1 VTLSAA
7 DVVGILVGLA
17 LFAHR
22 CRTLRA
28 RAKLQRLMYREE
40 SR

>member
-1 VTLSAA
+1 MTLSPA

-28 RAKLQRLMYREE
+28 RRKLAAIVARGGR
-40 SR
+40 